1 MTLSAEFDLIKFS
14 SVGIMQGIS
23 DVGIMAL
30 NPNPPWFV
38 SSLGAIFA
46 GGLRWVILFFFL
58 P

>member
-1 MTLSAEFDLIKFS
+1 MLNWVNNLEMTLSAEFDLIKFS

-30 NPNPPWFV
+30 NPNPHWFV

-46 GGLRWVILFFFL
+46 GGLR
-58 P
+58 